1 MTLGRMRSLDGERE
15 REREPERVGMVT
27 LGLETG
33 DFSLTGVGDFFGGW
47 TGGGVG
53 DFFGDFVVRG
63 GGLPFVSSFVSSFG
77 SVFCSVFLSD
87 LITSF
92 ADCLVKGFER
102 EAVDKNKKHLL
113 SLKVTNSLT
122 SQRVTV
128 MV

>member
-15 REREPERVGMVT
+15 REREPERVGIVT

-33 DFSLTGVGDFFGGW
+33 DFSLTGVGDFFFGGW

-92 ADCLVKGFER
+92 TDCLVKGFER
-102 EAVDKNKKHLL
+102 EAFL
-113 SLKVTNSLT
+113 SLPLELELLEELLEE
-122 SQRVTV
+122 
-128 MV
+128 